1 MNGSKLLV
9 FSDDRSTPI
18 TIRTRGVIRV
28 LPFPSPR
35 PLPRGE
41 GEPLDRGDETGVIRI
56 FAGRAELFPLP
67 EGEGKGE
74 GEQSELWP
82 GGITTP
88 ESPAKA
94 RVLLR

>member
-41 GEPLDRGDETGVIRI
+41 GEPFASAEMKLESFEFSLD
-56 FAGRAELFPLP
+56 ALSCSL
-67 EGEGKGE
+67 
-74 GEQSELWP
+74 
-82 GGITTP
+82 
-88 ESPAKA
+88 SPRERA
-94 RVLLR
+94 RVRGNRANFGPVGSQLKSPPPMLGFS

>member
-56 FAGRAELFPLP
+56 FAGRPELFPLP